1 MRKRKVLILVLLLAV
16 AVASAAYVSLLDYP
30 RIVRSAYYRNP
41 RYALKAVVAE
51 YRGKKVLS
59 KSEALERVR
68 QAGLTPVGSPRF
80 LCLLDEPKGR
90 GDKPIVDRYFG
101 LLSKLRVEAN
111 DTSFWEI
118 PEETGLALVEVSTR
132 RVIHLEGDTSG
143 SVTPKYYPA
152 EGQPAPAL

>member
-1 MRKRKVLILVLLLAV
+1 MRKRRVLILVLLLAG
-16 AVASAAYVSLLDYP
+16 AAASAAYLSLLDYP

-41 RYALKAVVAE
+41 RYALKAVAAE

-80 LCLLDEPKGR
+80 LCLLDEPKGG
-90 GDKPIVDRYFG
+90 GDKPIIDRYFG

-118 PEETGLALVEVSTR
+118 PEEAGVAFVEVSTR
-132 RVIHLEGDTSG
+132 RVIHLKDDSSG
-143 SVTPKYYPA
+143 SVTPRYYPA
-152 EGQPAPAL
+152 EGQPASPL

>member
-1 MRKRKVLILVLLLAV
+1 MRKRRVLVLVLLLAG
-16 AVASAAYVSLLDYP
+16 AAASAAYLSLLDYP

-59 KSEALERVR
+59 RSEALERVR
-68 QAGLTPVGSPRF
+68 QAGLTPAGDPRF
-80 LCLLDEPKGR
+80 LCLLDEPRGP
-90 GDKPIVDRYFG
+90 GDKAIIDRYFG
-101 LLSKLRVEAN
+101 LLSELRVEAN

-132 RVIHLEGDTSG
+132 RVIHLEDEGAG
-143 SVTPKYYPA
+143 NVTPRYYPMGA
-152 EGQPAPAL
+152 APVPSP